1 MLDFCLGFPYAG
13 LLVAGGI
20 VGAWST
26 GSLVSLAAGA
36 AFGGALFHFSIQ
48 SLNAFTR
55 GDVDYQAILGS
66 QATCGVLTGLMA
78 TRWFRGGKFMPA
90 GLLACLSF
98 AMVAF
103 YGLCMRIQ
111 KPKKVKAG

>member
-1 MLDFCLGFPYAG
+1 MPLSVYLFHRLHGHVAGRGYVGDDIRDAWVLRKGGVGGLELLAG
-13 LLVAGGI
+13 LVEG
-20 VGAWST
+20 
-26 GSLVSLAAGA
+26 
-36 AFGGALFHFSIQ
+36 
-48 SLNAFTR
+48 R
-55 GDVDYQAILGS
+55 GFYRAILGS

>member
-36 AFGGALFHFSIQ
+36 AFGGALFHFSTK

-55 GDVDYQAILGS
+55 GDVDYRAILGS